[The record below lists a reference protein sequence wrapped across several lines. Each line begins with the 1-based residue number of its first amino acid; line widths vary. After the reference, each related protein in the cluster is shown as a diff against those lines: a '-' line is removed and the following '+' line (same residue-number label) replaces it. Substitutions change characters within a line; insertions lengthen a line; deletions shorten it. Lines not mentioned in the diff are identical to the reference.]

1 VSKFSVKG
9 LPCILCTFASDVII
23 LPAAS
28 TDWIIKQ
35 SDEVLSAN
43 QAHVDA
49 LQADYTFSDTEIVR
63 QPHHGYVV
71 RTDLV
76 RQLGSLTMDIMDEL
90 TASFDETWGLDTEE
104 WKTVPVFENMRTIVA
119 RTSNRVF
126 VGLPLCM

>member
-1 VSKFSVKG
+1 MQ
-9 LPCILCTFASDVII
+9 T
-23 LPAAS
+23 
-28 TDWIIKQ
+28 
-35 SDEVLSAN
+35 
-43 QAHVDA
+43 
-49 LQADYTFSDTEIVR
+49 DYTFSDTEIAR
-63 QPHHGYVV
+63 QPHHEHVV